1 MKQIFIILFLVIISA
16 RISSA
21 EKRKI
26 LFLGN
31 SYTYYND
38 LPNTLKQLALSLGD
52 TLEVDSYTPGGA
64 SFQSLSNDANT
75 LAKIQLPGWDYV
87 VLQAQSQ
94 EPAFSP
100 AQVQSDTYPFAKK
113 LDSLIHISN
122 PCAETIF
129 YMTWGRKN
137 GDAGNCAAY
146 PPICTYE
153 GMQQRLRESYLEMSN
168 TNHATCSPVGVAWRT
183 FRVAYPAVELYNP
196 DESHPS
202 VNGTY
207 LAACTFY
214 CSIYHKTTLG
224 ANYVLAGVAAAD
236 ATNMQDIASNTVL
249 DSIENWQ
256 QYGGIPV
263 AAFTPIANNL
273 QVNFTNNSMRATIY
287 EWDFG
292 DLSPIDNT
300 TNPTHT
306 YATPGN
312 YTVKLISK
320 TACNKYEVKTNAVN
334 LIGIPNGLEDQNL
347 KKKSSI
353 FYYNQQLIFPKGA
366 KQIAIINSAGM
377 HILNRAIHSDATFL
391 DCGFLP
397 QGLYFYLVNDQN
409 SELQRGKF
417 IVP

>member
-183 FRVAYPAVELYNP
+183 FRVAHPAVELYNP

-236 ATNMQDIASNTVL
+236 APICLYTDVDFPYTTNSIMDLLQQLTSAQFDIAAGVKNKNYYKHVPPFRRFISKLLRACTGFVLRLKVADTQCGLKGFNEKGKELFLSTTIDRYLFDLEFIFLASRNNTIDIKPVE
-249 DSIENWQ
+249 IELKENIQ
-256 QYGGIPV
+256 
-263 AAFTPIANNL
+263 FS
-273 QVNFTNNSMRATIY
+273 SMRAGILFT
-287 EWDFG
+287 E
-292 DLSPIDNT
+292 
-300 TNPTHT
+300 
-306 YATPGN
+306 AGN
-312 YTVKLISK
+312 F
-320 TACNKYEVKTNAVN
+320 
-334 LIGIPNGLEDQNL
+334 L
-347 KKKSSI
+347 KIFFKS
-353 FYYNQQLIFPKGA
+353 L
-366 KQIAIINSAGM
+366 
-377 HILNRAIHSDATFL
+377 
-391 DCGFLP
+391 
-397 QGLYFYLVNDQN
+397 
-409 SELQRGKF
+409 
-417 IVP
+417 